1 MTEQMLA
8 IAIVMAL
15 LAGLLFRLRRRGM
28 ATFRIG
34 FPRQKTAR
42 RLELMERLPLTPQ
55 QSLHMV
61 RMGDRELLIGV
72 SPSGCSVLETWD
84 HA

>member
-1 MTEQMLA
+1 
-8 IAIVMAL
+8 MAL
-15 LAGLLFRLRRRGM
+15 LAGLLFWLRRRGVVR
-28 ATFRIG
+28 FRIG

-42 RLELMERLPLTPQ
+42 RLEVMERLPLTPQ
-55 QSLHMV
+55 HSLHMV

-72 SPSGCSVLETWD
+72 SPSGCSVLQSWD